1 MWLHKPIPWA
11 QAVNGGAP
19 GWLLGPCSSLGSLG
33 AGFFF
38 AVLDDFW
45 GVILGMLQHPKVLQ
59 AFPEDGNFIPLSMQ
73 HSQLLTQLWE
83 GNPAWIQLLAEGKGE
98 SDPTAKTNQGQTR
111 PITPRSRWH

>member
-1 MWLHKPIPWA
+1 MVGLQGGCWDLAPPWGHL
-11 QAVNGGAP
+11 V
-19 GWLLGPCSSLGSLG
+19 LV
-33 AGFFF
+33 FF

-45 GVILGMLQHPKVLQ
+45 GVILGMLRHPKVLQ

-83 GNPAWIQLLAEGKGE
+83 GNPVWIQLLAEGKGE

-111 PITPRSRWH
+111 PITPRSRWHWARR